1 MTEQNFIIKHEVFE
15 GPLDLLLSLIEKRK
29 LLINEI
35 SLAKIT
41 DDYISHIKEITDY
54 KLTDRA
60 NFIVISS
67 TLILIKSRSLLP
79 GLTLSPEE
87 EEGIEDLENRLRIYQ
102 KIKELSLHVKKSY
115 EGESI
120 YFARDKKNT
129 ISLFVPDKNI
139 TMSEMLSGLKNIIAR
154 FPKVTTTPKTIVK
167 QVVSLEEMMDKLQDR
182 IQSAIKMS
190 FRDFS
195 GVKKVITQE
204 DKVHIIVSFLAMLE
218 LVKQGLLD
226 VKQDS
231 RFDDI
236 EIEKTNIGVPVY

>member
-1 MTEQNFIIKHEVFE
+1 MTSQNFIIKHEIFE

-41 DDYISHIKEITDY
+41 DDYISHIKEITEY

-87 EEGIEDLENRLRIYQ
+87 EEGIEDLEKRLRIYQ
-102 KIKELSLHVKKSY
+102 RIKELAVHVKNHY
-115 EGESI
+115 EGERI
-120 YFARDKKNT
+120 YFSRDKKQ
-129 ISLFVPDKNI
+129 SLSFFVPDQNI
-139 TMSEMLSGLKNIIAR
+139 TISNMLLALKDVVGK
-154 FPKVTTTPKTIVK
+154 FPKVIHTPKTIVK
-167 QVVSLEEMMDKLQDR
+167 QVMSLEEMMDKLQDR
-182 IQSAIKMS
+182 IQSALKMS

-195 GVKKVITQE
+195 GIKKVITQE
-204 DKVHIIVSFLAMLE
+204 EKVHIIVSFLAMLE
-218 LVKQGLLD
+218 LVKQGLLE
-226 VKQDS
+226 VKQES

-236 EIEKTNIGVPVY
+236 EIEKTNISVPVY